1 MKHEET
7 LRALLA
13 PLGVYRW
20 EGTFQWKELQSE
32 GGQLDA
38 AADLLAHLQQEMNLW
53 TAQEE
58 GLDQLR
64 ELMNRPWV
72 EGESREQLRQALVA
86 LLRIDGSCFTLEDM
100 NNAIRGC
107 GIFAVVEEKEAPL
120 HVQVSFPEVGG
131 EPEGYEE
138 IRWIIE
144 NILPCHLE
152 IEYAIR
158 YMVWPELEQQF
169 LAWTGI
175 EEKKMDW
182 ETLEKQILL
191 DKRQAG

>member
-32 GGQLDA
+32 GAQLDA

-107 GIFAVVEEKEAPL
+107 GIFAVVEETETPL
-120 HVQVSFPEVGG
+120 CVRVSFPEVGG

-158 YMVWPELEQQF
+158 YMIWPELEQQF
-169 LAWTGI
+169 LSWAQI

-191 DKRQAG
+191 AQR